1 MNIFPRFDQFEHR
14 HIGSLGSDL
23 GIMLR
28 TIGVASLDQLI
39 EQTVPASIRRKDK
52 MAIPPAQ
59 SEFDFLN
66 DLQKLADENELYR
79 SFLGQGYS

>member
-1 MNIFPRFDQFEHR
+1 MNYQYTELFLRPKYKIMNIFPRFDQFEHR

-52 MAIPPAQ
+52 MAI
-59 SEFDFLN
+59 F
-66 DLQKLADENELYR
+66 
-79 SFLGQGYS
+79 